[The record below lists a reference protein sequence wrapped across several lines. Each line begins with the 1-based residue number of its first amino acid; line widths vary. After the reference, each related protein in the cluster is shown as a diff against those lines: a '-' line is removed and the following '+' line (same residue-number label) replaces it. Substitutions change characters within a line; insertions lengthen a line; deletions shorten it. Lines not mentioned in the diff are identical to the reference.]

1 MTLKQ
6 TLFER
11 FFKEEITR
19 SISLAVRAVDDSR
32 DRQVSPRFGFSPQA
46 PAGRDRY
53 DHEREE
59 ILRQALEAWRVNPLA
74 RRIVELTSQYV
85 VGGGISVESRH
96 AASQEFLQEFWQ
108 ERLNRMDSRVAE
120 WSDELCRSGELFIL
134 VSTDAGGMSYVRAV
148 PALEIVE
155 IETSEN
161 DIEQELRFTTRGER
175 CYAGLAAGLHSQ
187 AEEVAPSEK
196 DAAGMEH
203 VMMHYAVNRP
213 AGALRGESDLAPLLR
228 WLSRY
233 AAWLEDRA
241 RLNHFRNIFQ
251 FVVTMHGSSEAD
263 RRRRQ
268 AELNLNPPDP
278 GSILVKDQ
286 SESWEVLSPKLEST
300 DAGEDGLSLK
310 KMIAAGAGFPLHYLA
325 EPESSTRTTAE
336 SAGGPSFR
344 RMEQRQEFFTWMISD
359 LLKVILTR
367 ARQCGR
373 PVDPQTRIV
382 VKGADLSARDNTSL
396 AQAAGQIITAFSL
409 LHEKG
414 LIEDA
419 ELLRLAY
426 RFAGEVVEVDEIL
439 KNAGRANKKV

>member
-1 MTLKQ
+1 MTLKNKILQ
-6 TLFER
+6 Y
-11 FFKEEITR
+11 FFKDEIEH
-19 SISLAVRAVDDSR
+19 SVSMAVRAVDESR
-32 DRQVSPRFGFSPQA
+32 DRMISPRIGFKPQS

-53 DHEREE
+53 DHDREE
-59 ILRQALEAWRVNPLA
+59 ILRQSLEAWRVNPLA

-85 VGGGISVESRH
+85 VGGGISFESRH
-96 AASQEFLQEFWQ
+96 AGSQEFLHSFWQ
-108 ERLNRMDSRVAE
+108 HRLNRMDSRVFE

-134 VSTDAGGMSYVRAV
+134 LSTDAGGMSYVRAV

-161 DIEQELRFTTRGER
+161 DIEQELRYVTRGER
-175 CYAGLAAGLHSQ
+175 SFAGLSAAENGDNQDSGSARQ
-187 AEEVAPSEK
+187 
-196 DAAGMEH
+196 
-203 VMMHYAVNRP
+203 VMLHYAVNRP
-213 AGALRGESDLAPLLR
+213 AGALHGESDLAPLLR

-251 FVVTMHGSSEAD
+251 YVVTLQGSSESD

-268 AELNLNPPDP
+268 AELNMNPPEP

-286 SESWEVLSPKLEST
+286 SETWETLSPRLESE

-359 LLKVILTR
+359 LLRVILTR
-367 ARQCGR
+367 ARRCGCA
-373 PVDPQTRIV
+373 VDPQAKIT
-382 VKGADLSARDNTSL
+382 VKGADLSSRDNASL
-396 AQAAGQIITAFSL
+396 AEASGRIINAFSL

-414 LIEDA
+414 LIDDA
-419 ELLRLAY
+419 EMLRLAY
-426 RFAGEVVEVDEIL
+426 RFAGEVVEVEELL
-439 KNAGRANKKV
+439 KNAGRKGTANHCV

>member
-1 MTLKQ
+1 MSLKDRIHQ
-6 TLFER
+6 R
-11 FFKEEITR
+11 FFKNEIERTV
-19 SISLAVRAVDDSR
+19 SLAVRAVDDSR
-32 DRQVSPRFGFSPQA
+32 DRLASPRMAFTPQTSG
-46 PAGRDRY
+46 GRDRF

-59 ILRQALEAWRVNPLA
+59 VLRQALEAWRVNPLA

-85 VGGGISVESRH
+85 VGGGISCESRH
-96 AASQEFLQEFWQ
+96 PASQQFLKEFWQ
-108 ERLNRMDSRVAE
+108 ERLNRMDARVIE

-148 PALEIVE
+148 PALEIVD
-155 IETSEN
+155 IETSDN
-161 DIEQELRFTTRGER
+161 DIEQELCYITRDER
-175 CYAGLAAGLHSQ
+175 RYAGLAAGG
-187 AEEVAPSEK
+187 EY
-196 DAAGMEH
+196 AGQESGTGPQNLML
-203 VMMHYAVNRP
+203 HYAVNRP
-213 AGALRGESDLAPLLR
+213 VGALRGESDLAPLLR

-241 RLNHFRNIFQ
+241 RLNHFRNLFQ

-268 AELNLNPPDP
+268 AGLSLNPPEP
-278 GSILVKDQ
+278 GAILVKDQ
-286 SESWEVLSPKLEST
+286 SESWEVLSPKLESD
-300 DAGEDGLSLK
+300 DAGEDGLALK

-336 SAGGPSFR
+336 SAGGPAFR
-344 RMEQRQEFFTWMISD
+344 RMEQRQEFFTWMLAD
-359 LLKVILTR
+359 LLQVILR
-367 ARQCGR
+367 CARDCGR
-373 PVDPQTRIV
+373 PVDPLSKVTVR
-382 VKGADLSARDNTSL
+382 GADLSARDNAAL
-396 AQAAGQIITAFSL
+396 ADASGRVISAFSV

-439 KNAGRANKKV
+439 KNAGRKGTAPQP